1 MQDNFKDYI
10 DRNADEFAYAFDA
23 EKGWQDFESRK
34 PKKRFNPHVWM
45 VAASISLLML
55 LGVAWVYYP
64 GAPPQELTE
73 WQEAELF
80 YQQQIDNM
88 TVMVKQ
94 VTDDEEI
101 LYDLEEM
108 DKAFAELKED
118 LKDNADN
125 AEVIE
130 AMMNHYRLKLQIL
143 EQMLEEIQE
152 RNESEEDTIDL

>member
-10 DRNADEFAYAFDA
+10 DRNANEFTFPFDA
-23 EKGWQDFESRK
+23 EKGWKDFESRR
-34 PKKRFNPHVWM
+34 PKKRFNPYVWL
-45 VAASISLLML
+45 VAASVTLLLMV
-55 LGVAWVYYP
+55 GVAWVYYP
-64 GAPPQELTE
+64 AEEPQPLTE

-80 YQQQIDNM
+80 YQQQIDDM
-88 TVMVKQ
+88 TLMVKR

-101 LYDLEEM
+101 LYDLDEM
-108 DKAFAELKED
+108 DRAFAELKND

-152 RNESEEDTIDL
+152 TNESKEDTIRL

>member
-1 MQDNFKDYI
+1 MPQDNFKNFI
-10 DRNADEFAYAFDA
+10 GSHQEEFEFPFDA
-23 EKGWQDFESRK
+23 EKGWKEFESRK
-34 PKKRFNPHVWM
+34 PKRRGNHVWM
-45 VAASISLLML
+45 IAASVSLLMM
-55 LGVAWVYYP
+55 LGVVWVYYP
-64 GAPPQELTE
+64 SEPPQELTE
-73 WQEAELF
+73 WQEAEVF
-80 YQQQIDNM
+80 YQQQIDHM

-108 DKAFAELKED
+108 DRAFAELRND

-143 EQMLEEIQE
+143 EQMFDEIKE
-152 RNESEEDTIDL
+152 KNESEEDTIDL